1 MNKITKKGTKDIKDL
16 LQIKTSKSKL
26 KRKKERLKFA
36 APRNVFQINL

>member
-16 LQIKTSKSKL
+16 LQIKTSKL